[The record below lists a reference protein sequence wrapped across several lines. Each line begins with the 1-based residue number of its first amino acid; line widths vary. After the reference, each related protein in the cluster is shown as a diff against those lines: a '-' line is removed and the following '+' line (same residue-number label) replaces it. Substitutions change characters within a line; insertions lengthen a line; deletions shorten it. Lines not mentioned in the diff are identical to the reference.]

1 MKGRRKFLSQGWLA
15 FGLIV
20 ILIVID
26 QIIKIEV
33 KTGMYLRESIH
44 IADWFQ
50 ILFIENNGMAYGM
63 TFINK
68 VVLTLFRV
76 VVVSVIGYYIWK
88 VLKEKVR
95 TGYLVCLSMIFAG
108 AIGNIF
114 DCLFYGLIFSES
126 TPFSVSTLVPFGE
139 GYAPFLQ
146 GRVVDMFY
154 FPIIDTNLP
163 DWLPIWGGEH
173 FIFFSPVFNF
183 ADSCISVGVVALL
196 LFYRKELSQISLFNH
211 KDEKA
216 DK

>member
-1 MKGRRKFLSQGWLA
+1 MKGRRKFLSQGWLT

-26 QIIKIEV
+26 QIIKIEI

-88 VLKEKVR
+88 VLKKKVR

>member
-15 FGLIV
+15 FGLII

>member
-20 ILIVID
+20 ILILID

-88 VLKEKVR
+88 VLREKVR

-163 DWLPIWGGEH
+163 NWLPIWGGEH

>member
-126 TPFSVSTLVPFGE
+126 SPFSVSTLVPFGE

>member
-1 MKGRRKFLSQGWLA
+1 
-15 FGLIV
+15 
-20 ILIVID
+20 
-26 QIIKIEV
+26 
-33 KTGMYLRESIH
+33 MYLRESIH

>member
-20 ILIVID
+20 IMIVID

>member
-1 MKGRRKFLSQGWLA
+1 MKGRRKFLSQGWLT

-26 QIIKIEV
+26 QIIKIEI

>member
-173 FIFFSPVFNF
+173 FIFFNPVFNF

>member
-154 FPIIDTNLP
+154 FPIIDANLP

>member
-146 GRVVDMFY
+146 GWVVDMFY

>member
-88 VLKEKVR
+88 VLKERVR

>member
-26 QIIKIEV
+26 QIIKIEI